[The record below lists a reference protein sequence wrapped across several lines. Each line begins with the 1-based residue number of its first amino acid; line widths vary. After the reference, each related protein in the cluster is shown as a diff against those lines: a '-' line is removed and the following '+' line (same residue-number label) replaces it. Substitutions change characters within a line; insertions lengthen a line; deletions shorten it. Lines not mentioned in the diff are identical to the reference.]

1 MFPWTIIQ
9 VMMKV
14 NRDTIGYDMI
24 VIGASTGGPLAVK
37 TVLRDLP
44 ADFPVGI
51 AYVQHMQA
59 SFYEQY
65 AQWLNNQVSLSVRLA
80 RNNDYPSP
88 GEVVLAPAGFHLVF
102 ENGKLLLDDSP
113 PIKNL
118 RPSVDK
124 LFISA
129 AEYFGERLIGIIL
142 TGMGSDG
149 ALGCCEILGRN
160 GYTIAQD
167 EETSIVY
174 GMPKVALARNGVSM
188 VLPLEKI
195 GVHLQDLIGGSG

>member
-1 MFPWTIIQ
+1 MTKTN
-9 VMMKV
+9 KV
-14 NRDTIGYDMI
+14 TNGYDMI

-37 TVLRDLP
+37 TVLRELP

-65 AQWLNNQVSLSVRLA
+65 AQWLNNQLSLSVRLA
-80 RNNDYPSP
+80 VNNDYPSP
-88 GEVVLAPAGFHLVF
+88 GEVVLAPARFHLVF
-102 ENGKLLLDDSP
+102 EDCRLVLDDSP

-124 LFISA
+124 LFVSA
-129 AEYFGERLIGIIL
+129 ADCFGERLIGIIL

-149 ALGCCEILGRN
+149 AVGCCEILAHN

-174 GMPKVALARNGVSM
+174 GMPKVALARNGVTV
-188 VLPLEKI
+188 VLPLEEI
-195 GVHLQDLIGGSG
+195 GHHLKDLIGISR